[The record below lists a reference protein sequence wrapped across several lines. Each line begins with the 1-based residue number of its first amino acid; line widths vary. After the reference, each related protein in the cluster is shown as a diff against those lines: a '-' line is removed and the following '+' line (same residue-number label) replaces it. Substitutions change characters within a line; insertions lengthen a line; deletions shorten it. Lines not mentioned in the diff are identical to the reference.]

1 MSSDSSWWIWIG
13 FILIFLFNVFR
24 KIGGRSAGDRARLA
38 NEEMEEEKEEADQE
52 MRRAEELQPRRE
64 EAGDG
69 MDSRIA
75 AGWREKEIRL
85 TEVLQTL
92 REAAQTQAPAPR
104 ASSPS
109 PETRDRAAARARR
122 TAAPAH
128 RPPVSLAP
136 RPAAAISG
144 LLPHEEEHPDLREA
158 LAFSDDPLIQ
168 GIVISEM
175 LSPPVG
181 LRPPERL
188 V

>member
-24 KIGGRSAGDRARLA
+24 KVGGRSAEERARPA
-38 NEEMEEEKEEADQE
+38 DAETEKEKEEPERE
-52 MRRAEELQPRRE
+52 MRLSEMLR
-64 EAGDG
+64 
-69 MDSRIA
+69 
-75 AGWREKEIRL
+75 
-85 TEVLQTL
+85 TL

-104 ASSPS
+104 PSSPS
-109 PETRDRAAARARR
+109 PETRDRAVSRARR
-122 TAAPAH
+122 MAGPAH
-128 RPPVSLAP
+128 RPPVSTAP
-136 RPAAAISG
+136 PPAAAISG